1 MKIVCW
7 WMFVMLWLAMTVCLG
22 GWTMKRTRP
31 ESEFLRFLIYFMSM
45 AAWISGSF
53 LLLIFYFGPRFG

>member
-7 WMFVMLWLAMTVCLG
+7 WIFEMLWLAMTVCLA
-22 GWTMKRTRP
+22 GWTMTRNKP
-31 ESEFLRFLIYFMSM
+31 EPEFLRFLIYFMSM
-45 AAWISGSF
+45 VMWISGSF